1 MSSFADR
8 LREESEYL
16 GLSRKELA
24 YNADIKLR
32 ALAMYLGTQGSMPP
46 ADVAVRL
53 AKALNVTVEYLV
65 TGDGNTVQVI
75 QKNEKNFSSSKSNI
89 ELDLERCSP
98 KTRQFLEKTIHLFA
112 ENEKK

>member
-53 AKALNVTVEYLV
+53 AKALNVTVEYLI
-65 TGDGNTVQVI
+65 TGENKPERILTSP
-75 QKNEKNFSSSKSNI
+75 FKSNI

>member
-1 MSSFADR
+1 MCMNGFADR
-8 LREESEYL
+8 IREESEYL

-24 YNADIKLR
+24 YRADIKLR

-65 TGDGNTVQVI
+65 TGEGKTERKAPEPV
-75 QKNEKNFSSSKSNI
+75 KSKV
-89 ELDLERCSP
+89 EQDLERCST
-98 KTRQFLEKTIHLFA
+98 KTRQFLETAVHLFA
-112 ENEKK
+112 EHEKK